1 MREREVM
8 FKNGGAG
15 SLCKDTEMKTGMVL
29 KCSLLTFSYKE
40 QSPVQLALASLIL
53 EEKGLWQE
61 IH

>member
-1 MREREVM
+1 M
-8 FKNGGAG
+8 FKNGGG